1 MLLIYIEVEKVIDW
15 MNLLAIGGKPSKL
28 WKPQHQSQL

>member
-1 MLLIYIEVEKVIDW
+1 MLLIYIEVENIIDW

-28 WKPQHQSQL
+28 WRSQHQSQL